1 MKLIFL
7 KINSFAKGF
16 ILWLKPGKY
25 LWFLIGPLKLISNTL
40 ELSRWITKNNRS
52 DILNQF
58 YSPVTD
64 YSRRY
69 ILYEY
74 LFKTKKLVNEKFT
87 YLEFGV
93 SGGDSF
99 FWWTKNNKNPD
110 SKFFG
115 FDTFEGL
122 PEKWGVFFN
131 KGEMIAEVSSI
142 DDPRAKL
149 IKGLFQNVL
158 KSFIDNNRET
168 LNDKLVIHLDAD
180 LYSSTL
186 YVITSL
192 ANYLKKGDI
201 LIFDEFGVPNHEFLA
216 FKNFID
222 SFYLKYELIG
232 VVNNFGQVAFE
243 IK

>member
-1 MKLIFL
+1 MNIYL
-7 KINSFAKGF
+7 KQRNF
-16 ILWLKPGKY
+16 I
-25 LWFLIGPLKLISNTL
+25 
-40 ELSRWITKNNRS
+40 
-52 DILNQF
+52 
-58 YSPVTD
+58 
-64 YSRRY
+64 
-69 ILYEY
+69 
-74 LFKTKKLVNEKFT
+74 NEKFT

-99 FWWTKNNKNPD
+99 FWWIKNNKNPD

-131 KGEMIAEVSSI
+131 KGEMIAEVSST
-142 DDPRAKL
+142 DDPRAKF

-158 KSFIDNNRET
+158 KSFIDNNREAI
-168 LNDKLVIHLDAD
+168 NDKLVIHLDAD

-186 YVITSL
+186 YVLTSL

-216 FKNFID
+216 FKNFIE
-222 SFYLKYELIG
+222 SYYIKYELIG

-243 IK
+243 II